1 MPSKTPAALHRV
13 IAHGAARYHCPLTAL
28 LLVIAVV
35 FIAGVLYVAL
45 VVALKTP
52 DQMTNVLSLPNPA
65 HFRNFLEAWKM
76 TAYPEKFLNTL
87 VITLITLPFT
97 LITNSAAAYA
107 IMRNRHKSP
116 FFNLIYYYFISAMFI
131 PFQVLM
137 LPLVKHASFLHLDN
151 ILGISF
157 LYIVFGLPM
166 NTFLYCGYVKKLPK
180 DIEEAALIDGLS
192 QSKAFFFIVF
202 PLMKPIHSTV
212 AIFSVMWTWNDF
224 LMPLLLL
231 TKPREQTLQLSQY
244 VFQTQFSTNYNL
256 AFASYLLVL
265 IPVLIMYSLFQRQ
278 IISGVMS
285 GAVKD

>member
-1 MPSKTPAALHRV
+1 MRNTTPAFRGMIVRDTAS
-13 IAHGAARYHCPLTAL
+13 YPLTAL
-28 LLVIAVV
+28 LLLLAAA
-35 FIAGVLYVAL
+35 FIFGVLYVAL

-52 DQMTNVLSLPNPA
+52 DQMTNVLSLPKPA
-65 HFRNFLEAWKM
+65 HFRNFLDAWNM
-76 TAYPEKFLNTL
+76 TKYPEKFLNTFI
-87 VITLITLPFT
+87 ITLITLPFT

-107 IMRNRHKSP
+107 ITRNRNKSK

-166 NTFLYCGYVKKLPK
+166 NTFLYCGYVKGLPK

-192 QSKAFFFIVF
+192 QSKAFFYIVF

-231 TKPREQTLQLSQY
+231 TKPHEQTLQLSQY

-256 AFASYLLVL
+256 AFSSYILVL
-265 IPVLIMYSLFQRQ
+265 LPVLVMYCIFQRQ

-285 GAVKD
+285 GAVKG

>member
-1 MPSKTPAALHRV
+1 MSASNAASHS
-13 IAHGAARYHCPLTAL
+13 LTAL
-28 LLVIAVV
+28 LLLLAAV
-35 FIAGVLYVAL
+35 FIFGILYVAL

-65 HFRNFLEAWKM
+65 HFKNFLEAWNM
-76 TAYPEKFLNTL
+76 TRYPEKFGNTF
-87 VITLITLPFT
+87 VITIITLIA
-97 LITNSAAAYA
+97 NSAAAYA
-107 IMRNRHKSP
+107 ITRNRHKSK
-116 FFNLIYYYFISAMFI
+116 FFNLIYYYFIRAMFI

-137 LPLVKHASFLHLDN
+137 LPLVKHASFLPLDN

-157 LYIVFGLPM
+157 LSIVFGLPM
-166 NTFLYCGYVKKLPK
+166 NTFLYCGYVKGLPR

-192 QSKAFFFIVF
+192 QSKAFFLIVF
-202 PLMKPIHSTV
+202 PLMKPIRATV
-212 AIFSVMWTWNDF
+212 AIFSVMWMWNDF

-256 AFASYLLVL
+256 AFASYILVL
-265 IPVLIMYSLFQRQ
+265 LPVLIMYCVFQRQ

-285 GAVKD
+285 GAVKG

>member
-1 MPSKTPAALHRV
+1 
-13 IAHGAARYHCPLTAL
+13 
-28 LLVIAVV
+28 
-35 FIAGVLYVAL
+35 
-45 VVALKTP
+45 
-52 DQMTNVLSLPNPA
+52 
-65 HFRNFLEAWKM
+65 
-76 TAYPEKFLNTL
+76 
-87 VITLITLPFT
+87 
-97 LITNSAAAYA
+97 
-107 IMRNRHKSP
+107 
-116 FFNLIYYYFISAMFI
+116 MFI

-180 DIEEAALIDGLS
+180 DIEEAALIDGLN
-192 QSKAFFFIVF
+192 QSKVFFFIVF

-244 VFQTQFSTNYNL
+244 VFQTQFSTNYNM

-265 IPVLIMYSLFQRQ
+265 IPVLIMYCLFQRQ